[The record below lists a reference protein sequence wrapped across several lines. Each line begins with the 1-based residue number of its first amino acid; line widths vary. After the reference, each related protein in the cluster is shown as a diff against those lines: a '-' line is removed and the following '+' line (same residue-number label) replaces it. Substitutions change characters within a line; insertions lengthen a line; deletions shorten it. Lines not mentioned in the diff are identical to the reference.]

1 MVMKQTEFEYKLD
14 YIARLFRSI
23 RNKRF
28 ESYVIQR
35 IWHKLDDDRVLFST
49 QQFIE
54 RDNNGKYALADLYLP
69 QLNILIEVDEAQHNT
84 KENKELDKQRSIEIE
99 SKISGV
105 CIKRIPIFDENNNPL
120 SMKKI
125 NDQVD
130 CVVEEIK
137 TEIKKLEDEN
147 KFIPWNG
154 NFLTPNYHK
163 KKGYLDV
170 KENEYVKNIDDAA
183 TIFDTQ
189 VVHKGFLRPGGFPI
203 PDVPNTIVWLPSVDN
218 KHYSN
223 KLEGDTIYEYN
234 INDPKRSQHVKTEV
248 AKDET
253 RVTFFREKDAL
264 GFNYYK
270 FIGVFKLDK
279 EQSEKDNKCVW
290 KRVSERYDLRSKSY
304 STNL

>member
-1 MVMKQTEFEYKLD
+1 MKKTEFEYKLD

-84 KENKELDKQRSIEIE
+84 EENKELDKQRSIEIE
-99 SKISGV
+99 RKISGV
-105 CIKRIPIFDENNNPL
+105 CIRRISIFDKNTPL
-120 SMKKI
+120 SMNEI
-125 NDQVD
+125 NTQVD
-130 CVVEEIK
+130 SVVNEIK
-137 TEIKKLEDEN
+137 NKIKELEHEN

-154 NFLTPNYHK
+154 NFLTPNYHIQ
-163 KKGYLDV
+163 KGYFDV

-183 TIFDTQ
+183 TIFNTK
-189 VVHKGFLRPGGFPI
+189 VVHRGFLRPGGFPI
-203 PDVPNTIVWLPSVDN
+203 PDVPNTIVWLPSIDN
-218 KHYSN
+218 KNYFN

-234 INDPKRSQHVKTEV
+234 INELKRSQHVKDVVE
-248 AKDET
+248 KDET

-264 GFNYYK
+264 GFNFYK
-270 FIGVFKLDK
+270 FIGVFRLEK
-279 EQSEKDNKCVW
+279 ELSLKENKCIW
-290 KRVSERYDLRSKSY
+290 KRVSERYDL
-304 STNL
+304 

>member
-1 MVMKQTEFEYKLD
+1 MKKTEFEYKLD

-84 KENKELDKQRSIEIE
+84 KENKELDKQRSIEIKR
-99 SKISGV
+99 KISGV

-120 SMKKI
+120 SMNEI
-125 NDQVD
+125 NKQVD
-130 CVVEEIK
+130 SVVDEIK
-137 TEIKKLEDEN
+137 IEIKKLEDEN

-154 NFLTPNYHK
+154 NFLTPSYHK
-163 KKGYLDV
+163 QKGYLDV

-183 TIFDTQ
+183 TIFNTK
-189 VVHKGFLRPGGFPI
+189 VVHRGFLRPGGFPI
-203 PDVPNTIVWLPSVDN
+203 PDVPNTIVWLPSIDN
-218 KHYSN
+218 KNYFN

-234 INDPKRSQHVKTEV
+234 INELKRSQHVKDVVE
-248 AKDET
+248 KDET

-264 GFNYYK
+264 GFNFYK
-270 FIGVFKLDK
+270 FTGVFRLDK
-279 EQSEKDNKCVW
+279 ELSLKENKCIW